1 MSNFY
6 SVISFLAFFFLATLL
21 LDICMPRR
29 QILTSVTNDFPI
41 TNLIDQNDPIS
52 RNQKVIVIKE
62 CTPILHQTISITRL
76 VNSQV
81 RNVSKASFLYYPG
94 FIFIIFLIIG
104 SIYGVFMKKPPY
116 LERRAAYYNIIVGSA
131 LLMLLFASFV

>member
-1 MSNFY
+1 MSNLY

-21 LDICMPRR
+21 LDICLPRK
-29 QILTSVTNDFPI
+29 QEVSSIKNDLLFA
-41 TNLIDQNDPIS
+41 NSNEQVL
-52 RNQKVIVIKE
+52 VIIE
-62 CTPILHQTISITRL
+62 STPILHQTISITRL
-76 VNSQV
+76 INGTVKNEMKTSL
-81 RNVSKASFLYYPG
+81 FYFPG

-131 LLMLLFASFV
+131 LFILLFASFFQI